1 MACGHLQSNKD
12 AAQKVASVVTG
23 QLTAA
28 AAIGG
33 LILKSKYI
41 SLLHGTV

>member
-12 AAQKVASVVTG
+12 AVQKAASVVTG
-23 QLTAA
+23 QLTSAA
-28 AAIGG
+28 TIGR